1 MVVNILNN
9 KHIGNNIKK
18 IRKERGLSQ
27 IDLADKVGISR
38 TYMSD
43 IERGAKNASMKTI
56 VNIANVLDVDISKIM
71 SDTTTV
77 GKKEH
82 IKNLQNQL
90 VQLPEKKYRF
100 IIDLLEN
107 FLISFNSENED
118 DNS

>member
-18 IRKERGLSQ
+18 IRKERELSQ

-71 SDTTTV
+71 GDTTTV

-82 IKNLQNQL
+82 IESLQNQL

-107 FLISFNSENED
+107 FLILFNSEDED